1 MSRQRAIQRV
11 LLVTL
16 GLNLGVAAAK
26 LAVGSMSGSIAL
38 WADGLHSLLDGSSN
52 VVALVGIWFAHLP
65 PDDHHPYGHRKFEA
79 VAALAIAAF
88 LFFACF
94 EVLTSA
100 VDRFRGGHVV
110 EQSTL
115 MYAVVVATL
124 FVNLFVSRYEKVQG
138 QRLRSDVLL
147 ADSAHTGSDVWATLL
162 VLVSLVCARLGWTFV
177 DGAAAIVI
185 AGVIAW
191 AGWKIIERTLPTLS
205 DAALV
210 PAAELVG
217 VAETVPGVR
226 ECHDVR
232 SRGVADEV
240 LVDLHIL
247 VDPLL
252 PIAEAHQIGHRVE
265 HVVRER
271 WPEVHEVLVHIEPD
285 EPQERQRKHEVQ
297 EHGHEAVRGG

>member
-1 MSRQRAIQRV
+1 MTTRLGSIQRV

-16 GLNLGVAAAK
+16 GLNVAVAAAK
-26 LAVGSMSGSIAL
+26 LTVGTMSGSVAL

-52 VVALVGIWFAHLP
+52 IVALIGIWVAHRP
-65 PDDHHPYGHRKFEA
+65 PDDNHPYGHRKFEA

-100 VDRFRGGHVV
+100 LERFRGGGAVV
-110 EQSTL
+110 QSPL
-115 MYAVVVATL
+115 MYGVVIGTL
-124 FVNLFVSRYEKVQG
+124 LVNLFVTRYEKAQG
-138 QRLRSDVLL
+138 ERLKSEILL

-162 VLVSLVCARLGWTFV
+162 VLVSLVCARFGWTFV
-177 DGAAAIVI
+177 DGAAALVI

-210 PAAELVG
+210 PAAELAG
-217 VAETVPGVR
+217 LAETVAGVR

-247 VDPLL
+247 VDPML

-265 HVVRER
+265 RAVRAR

-285 EPQERQRKHEVQ
+285 EPQERQRKHEVNQ
-297 EHGHEAVRGG
+297 HGQQPV

>member
-1 MSRQRAIQRV
+1 MSTRQAAIQRV
-11 LLVTL
+11 LYVTL
-16 GLNLGVAAAK
+16 GLNLAVATAK
-26 LAVGSMSGSIAL
+26 LVVGSMSGSVAL
-38 WADGLHSLLDGSSN
+38 WADGLHSMLDGSSN
-52 VVALVGIWFAHLP
+52 VVALVGIWFAHRP
-65 PDDHHPYGHRKFEA
+65 PDDSHPYGHRKFEA

-94 EVLTSA
+94 EVLNSA
-100 VDRFRGGHVV
+100 LERFRGGHPV
-110 EQSTL
+110 EQSPL
-115 MYAVVVATL
+115 LYAVVVATL
-124 FVNLFVSRYEKVQG
+124 FVNLFVTRYERIQG
-138 QRLRSDVLL
+138 ERLKSDILL

-162 VLVSLVCARLGWTFV
+162 VLVSFVCARLGWTFV
-177 DGAAAIVI
+177 DGAAAMVI

-217 VAETVPGVR
+217 IAETVPGVR

-265 HVVRER
+265 HVVRAR

-285 EPQERQRKHEVQ
+285 EPQERQRKHEAQ
-297 EHGHEAVRGG
+297 EHGHLDA

>member
-1 MSRQRAIQRV
+1 MSSRLGSIQHV

-16 GLNLGVAAAK
+16 GLNVCVAAAK
-26 LAVGSMSGSIAL
+26 LIVGSTSGSVAL

-52 VVALVGIWFAHLP
+52 IVALVGIWVAHRP
-65 PDDHHPYGHRKFEA
+65 PDDNHPYGHRKFEA
-79 VAALAIAAF
+79 VASLAIAAF

-100 VDRFRGGHVV
+100 LERFRGGGEVV
-110 EQSTL
+110 QSTL
-115 MYAVVVATL
+115 MYVVVIVTL
-124 FVNLFVSRYEKVQG
+124 FVNLFVTRYEKAQG
-138 QRLRSDVLL
+138 ERLKSEILL

-162 VLVSLVCARLGWTFV
+162 VLVSLVCARLGWTVV
-177 DGAAAIVI
+177 DGVAALVI

-210 PAAELVG
+210 PAAELAG
-217 VAETVPGVR
+217 LAETVAGVR

-240 LVDLHIL
+240 MVDLHIL
-247 VDPLL
+247 VDPML

-265 HVVRER
+265 RVVRAR

-285 EPQERQRKHEVQ
+285 EPQERQRKHEVN
-297 EHGHEAVRGG
+297 EHGQQPV